1 MNKAYLIFP
10 LIGLLIFGGFY
21 LSFSR
26 GYEARLAAVKVAAEN
41 VKKEKARQ
49 QMLDREKA
57 IAAAIEASKI
67 RAVER
72 A

>member
-21 LSFSR
+21 LSFSN

-41 VKKEKARQ
+41 VKKEKAKQ
-49 QMLDREKA
+49 QILDREKE
-57 IAAAIEASKI
+57 IG
-67 RAVER
+67 RAHV
-72 A
+72 